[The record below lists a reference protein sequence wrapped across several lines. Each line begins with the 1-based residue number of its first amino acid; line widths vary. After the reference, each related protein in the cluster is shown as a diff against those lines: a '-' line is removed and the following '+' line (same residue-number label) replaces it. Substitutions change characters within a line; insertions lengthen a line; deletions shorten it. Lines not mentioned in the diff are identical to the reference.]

1 MCIRDSL
8 SSARPDGSMQ
18 VKDIYWFTHSS
29 KVGNV
34 SSGKIKELLVYDI
47 PNVESVERKYED
59 YRIRLNQEKLKEYEK
74 SGLRVEHLEGI

>member
-1 MCIRDSL
+1 
-8 SSARPDGSMQ
+8 MQ

-74 SGLRVEHLEGI
+74 SGLRVEYLEGI